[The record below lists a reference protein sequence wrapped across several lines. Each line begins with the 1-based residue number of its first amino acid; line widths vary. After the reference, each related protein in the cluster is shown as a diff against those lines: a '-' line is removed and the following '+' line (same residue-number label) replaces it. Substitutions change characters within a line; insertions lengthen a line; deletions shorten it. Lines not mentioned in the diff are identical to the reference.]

1 MTPEQKR
8 KQEQLDRCY
17 QEGRDAYPG
26 PENNP
31 YLLGQL
37 LERCAWAGGYHDR
50 RREVEGNER

>member
-8 KQEQLDRCY
+8 KQQRLDRCY
-17 QEGRDAYPG
+17 QEGRGAYPG

-31 YLLGQL
+31 YLMGQL

-50 RREVEGNER
+50 RREVEG